1 MLRWIYAPADRGPHT
16 EVVMVQDVG
25 GAEAREHDEGAL
37 ARARRMAAALGDLL
51 EQAAADA
58 PNADRNDVRYHEALA
73 RTLADGLASLRE
85 RRAA

>member
-1 MLRWIYAPADRGPHT
+1 
-16 EVVMVQDVG
+16 MVQDVG
-25 GAEAREHDEGAL
+25 GAEAPECDEGAL

-58 PNADRNDVRYHEALA
+58 PNVDRNDVRYIEALA